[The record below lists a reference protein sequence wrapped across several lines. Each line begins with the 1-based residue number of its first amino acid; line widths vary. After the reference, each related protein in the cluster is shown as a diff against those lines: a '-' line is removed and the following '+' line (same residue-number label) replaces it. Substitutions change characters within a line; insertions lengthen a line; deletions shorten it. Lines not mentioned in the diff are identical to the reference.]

1 MALDDFR
8 FDLQEAAD
16 RRFLLYSFQNS
27 FVTPYAKDT
36 HGGEQITEFNLNA
49 AMNALLKRTVD
60 LSAFADNLA
69 ATINQTFGQPV
80 EVDSLTGETEMEG
93 PGLNSFVDPQLHD
106 RSLWVYPAYATGVR
120 DPSDFSL
127 AMIDGKLTISSG
139 VALVFGY
146 YIEANTE
153 VQIESTDVIR
163 NSEISEVIDNTGQ
176 NRKNPCLTK
185 FVKLVV
191 QHTSPVDGLRHSD
204 RLLPPYVDNG
214 LYQGVAIVVDG
225 ALPRPNE
232 LLLGTVTRDTL
243 GRFLVVDNPYK
254 TRMVPLD
261 GVQGAENYQ
270 DLLSAIA
277 DDHTYGIKYGSD
289 DGSTDGSATNLR
301 IIDPWLWLHSGSNL
315 ALLLRSIS
323 TNAETAGAA
332 NDEPTRGLIVSDEVP
347 YTADDP
353 VVDEFNCLQRI
364 DAHTGNQFARMSWHQ
379 VQTPPKSGA
388 DQIDHRALY
397 FPYAKATKNNTTL
410 MLQAML
416 SPSHDKSVG
425 KPFYDITEY
434 PCLNGLNGTDGLIT
448 YQQLAMLEMV
458 FQDYIHRQEA
468 GEVTRGRMFG
478 PFLSLENAKSWFQTH
493 RPVVNVGDYFWVIN
507 DLAEAGG
514 AEATL
519 SADPEEIYELH
530 NIITNYGTV
539 TGTVTGTAKQSSLNV
554 PVQATGTGTAH
565 KVGEPDT
572 EYEFE
577 DIEITGE
584 GKGTINATVKGTV
597 SGTLTSFT
605 QNVASR
611 YVCRYRD
618 DADGEGVWKFAHGIM
633 INPVHDD
640 DRPDDPYAFLP
651 TTIDDY
657 IILDEEGGS
666 YSFADAPATEYD
678 THQLQNVLFAVESV
692 ERGFAV
698 PATPNVYGLV
708 KTGTGSNL
716 FDVVVDPTTQRLR
729 ITEMLLSFIKGGG
742 FQIQQDAS
750 DTIVIDPG
758 MDLTQYQYR
767 RYPNGIT
774 FKMTGNASDWRAAI
788 DTTGIL
794 AHLRGAVKLDFSEV
808 IEDGKRSD
816 GLLLRLEDIDY
827 LTLVGDNEVV
837 GDPANPIHP
846 STETLLFGVN
856 HCVVNS
862 YFFTNIGE
870 WQYSQFISGSNTLE
884 LELPWMLVE
893 NVFTG
898 TVDNSMSCKFASV
911 TMGPNGISSATMD
924 IWIKHKGW
932 DDFAGAIDRMW
943 SSTGYIKF
951 PPMFFEKALGPDGEV
966 TTDINKKTIQR
977 IPDNLNL
984 RISGTAGV
992 HQAWDANNTE
1002 FVPSGNLLV
1011 NMNWEYNGN
1020 PSTAKTPG
1028 GKVYLNLYM
1037 KNSSPDVFKQ
1047 DFSGLR
1053 FRAEVQVVRLDNNA
1067 MSESVTYEQLYEAI
1081 PGSLT

>member
-1 MALDDFR
+1 
-8 FDLQEAAD
+8 
-16 RRFLLYSFQNS
+16 
-27 FVTPYAKDT
+27 
-36 HGGEQITEFNLNA
+36 
-49 AMNALLKRTVD
+49 
-60 LSAFADNLA
+60 
-69 ATINQTFGQPV
+69 
-80 EVDSLTGETEMEG
+80 
-93 PGLNSFVDPQLHD
+93 
-106 RSLWVYPAYATGVR
+106 
-120 DPSDFSL
+120 
-127 AMIDGKLTISSG
+127 
-139 VALVFGY
+139 
-146 YIEANTE
+146 
-153 VQIESTDVIR
+153 
-163 NSEISEVIDNTGQ
+163 
-176 NRKNPCLTK
+176 
-185 FVKLVV
+185 
-191 QHTSPVDGLRHSD
+191 
-204 RLLPPYVDNG
+204 
-214 LYQGVAIVVDG
+214 
-225 ALPRPNE
+225 
-232 LLLGTVTRDTL
+232 
-243 GRFLVVDNPYK
+243 
-254 TRMVPLD
+254 
-261 GVQGAENYQ
+261 
-270 DLLSAIA
+270 
-277 DDHTYGIKYGSD
+277 
-289 DGSTDGSATNLR
+289 
-301 IIDPWLWLHSGSNL
+301 
-315 ALLLRSIS
+315 
-323 TNAETAGAA
+323 
-332 NDEPTRGLIVSDEVP
+332 
-347 YTADDP
+347 
-353 VVDEFNCLQRI
+353 
-364 DAHTGNQFARMSWHQ
+364 MSWHQ
-379 VQTPPKSGA
+379 AQTPPKTGA

-507 DLAEAGG
+507 DSAEAGG

-554 PVQATGTGTAH
+554 PVQATGHGTAH

-618 DADGEGVWKFAHGIM
+618 DADEEGIWKFAHGIM
-633 INPVHDD
+633 VNPVHDD

-651 TTIDDY
+651 VTIDDY

-666 YSFADAPATEYD
+666 YSFADASATEYD

-716 FDVVVDPTTQRLR
+716 FDVIVDPTTQRLR
-729 ITEMLLSFIKGGG
+729 ITETLLSFIKGGG
-742 FQIQQDAS
+742 FQIQQSAS

-758 MDLTQYQYR
+758 MDLTQYQYS

-774 FKMTGNASDWRAAI
+774 FKMTGNASDWRASL
-788 DTTGIL
+788 DTTGLL
-794 AHLRGAVKLDFSEV
+794 AHLRGAIRLDFSEV

-827 LTLVGDNEVV
+827 LTLVGDNEVI
-837 GDPANPIHP
+837 GDPANPVHP

-943 SSTGYIKF
+943 SSTGYVKF
-951 PPMFFEKALGPDGEV
+951 PPMFFEKALGPEGEV
-966 TTDINKKTIQR
+966 TADINKKTIQR

-984 RISGTAGV
+984 KISGTAGV

-1067 MSESVTYEQLYEAI
+1067 MSEAVTYEQLYEAI
-1081 PGSLT
+1081 PNSLT